1 MVTRLRGRLADRAKT
16 GIQKFLFGQS
26 PRYYTLLI
34 IVSFLVVVGL
44 IMVLSSSAID
54 SIKAGNSGFAIFIS
68 QGRSAL
74 LGILVMVAAAL
85 IPFDFL
91 RRQIFWLFVGSI
103 VLQLLTITV
112 LGHSVNGNK
121 NWINLGI
128 INLQPSEII
137 KLTMIL
143 YLAEYLTSHDRE
155 LSISRTWIQPFVV
168 SIIAIGTVLGGKDL
182 GTAMVMVAILVG
194 VLTFAGM
201 PRVWFWRITGFLAVG
216 IWIALQQGGSRM
228 GRIMA
233 WLHPDWP
240 DPNQY
245 NWQQDHAMWAFAS
258 GGWTGVGLG
267 KSQLKWS
274 WIPEAENDF
283 IFAIIGEEGG
293 LIFSI
298 FIVALFVWLTYT
310 LLFTAE
316 NNTDSFSRFL
326 IQGVMI
332 WIAVQSTIN
341 IAVVLDWL
349 PVLGVPLPLISA
361 GGSSLVMLLGA
372 FGLVLG
378 AERQYGTN
386 SQRRLR

>member
-1 MVTRLRGRLADRAKT
+1 MVQRVKNRIADRAKS
-16 GIQKFLFGQS
+16 GVQNFLFGQS

-34 IVSFLVVVGL
+34 IVSFLVVLGL

-68 QGRSAL
+68 QGRSAV
-74 LGILVMVAAAL
+74 LGIVAMIVASL
-85 IPFDFL
+85 IPFEFL
-91 RRQIFWLFVGSI
+91 RRQIFALFVGSI
-103 VLQLLTITV
+103 ILQLLTITF

-121 NWINLGI
+121 NWINLGF

-143 YLAEYLTSHDRE
+143 YLAEFLTSHDRE
-155 LSISRTWIQPFVV
+155 LSFAKTWTQPFIV

-201 PRVWFWRITGFLAVG
+201 PRVWFWRITAFLVAG
-216 IWIALQQGGSRM
+216 IWVALQQGGSRM

-293 LIFSI
+293 LLFSI
-298 FIVALFVWLTYT
+298 FIVGIFVWLTYT

-316 NNTDSFSRFL
+316 NNSDSFSRYL

-361 GGSSLVMLLGA
+361 GGSSLVMLLAA

-378 AERQYGTN
+378 AERQYGSSN
-386 SQRRLR
+386 QRQIR

>member
-1 MVTRLRGRLADRAKT
+1 MINRVRARISNGAKS
-16 GIQKFLFGQS
+16 GIRSFLFGQS

-34 IVSFLVVVGL
+34 IVAFLVVVGL

-74 LGILVMVAAAL
+74 LGIFAMVLAAL
-85 IPFDFL
+85 VPFDFL
-91 RRQIFWLFVGSI
+91 RKQIPWLFVGSI
-103 VLQLLTITV
+103 ILQLLTITF

-121 NWINLGI
+121 NWINLGF

-143 YLAEYLTSHDRE
+143 YLAEFLTNRDRE
-155 LSISRTWIQPFVV
+155 LSFTKTWMQPFGV
-168 SIIAIGTVLGGKDL
+168 SLAAIITVLGGRDL

-194 VLTFAGM
+194 VLTFAGL

-310 LLFTAE
+310 LLFAAE
-316 NNTDSFSRFL
+316 NNSDSFSRYL

-361 GGSSLVMLLGA
+361 GGSSLVMLLAA

-378 AERQYGTN
+378 AERQYGG
-386 SQRRLR
+386 SAQRRIR

>member
-1 MVTRLRGRLADRAKT
+1 VINRLRARISNGARA
-16 GIQKFLFGQS
+16 GIRSFIFGQS

-68 QGRSAL
+68 QGRSAI
-74 LGILVMVAAAL
+74 LGIFAMVLGAL
-85 IPFDFL
+85 TPFDFL
-91 RRQIFWLFVGSI
+91 RRMIPWLFVGSI
-103 VLQLLTITV
+103 ILQLLTITV

-143 YLAEYLTSHDRE
+143 YLAEFLTARDRE
-155 LSISRTWIQPFVV
+155 LSFAKTWTQPFLV
-168 SIIAIGTVLGGKDL
+168 SLAAILTVLGGKDL

-201 PRVWFWRITGFLAVG
+201 PRVWFWRITAFLAVG

-310 LLFTAE
+310 LLFAAE
-316 NNTDSFSRFL
+316 NNSDSFSRYL

-361 GGSSLVMLLGA
+361 GGSSLVMLLAA

-378 AERQYGTN
+378 AERQYGG
-386 SQRRLR
+386 SLQRRIR

>member
-1 MVTRLRGRLADRAKT
+1 MVNRFRRRVSEGAKS
-16 GIQKFLFGQS
+16 GLQNFIFGQS
-26 PRYYTLLI
+26 PRYYQILI

-54 SIKAGNSGFAIFIS
+54 SIRSGNNGFAIFGS
-68 QGRSAL
+68 QARSAL
-74 LGILVMVAAAL
+74 LGILAMIIASR
-85 IPFDFL
+85 ISFEWL
-91 RRQIFWLFVGSI
+91 RGKIFILFVGS
-103 VLQLLTITV
+103 VFLQIATITF
-112 LGHSVNGNK
+112 LGTTVNGNK
-121 NWINLGI
+121 NWIKLGI

-155 LSISRTWIQPFVV
+155 REFSNTWRNPFVV
-168 SIIAIGTVLGGKDL
+168 SAVAIGTVLGGKDL
-182 GTAMVMVAILVG
+182 GTALVMFAILVA
-194 VLTFAGM
+194 VLVFGGM
-201 PRVWFWRITGFLAVG
+201 PRIWFYRIVAVVAVG
-216 IWIALQQGGSRM
+216 VWIMLQQGGSRM

-258 GGWTGVGLG
+258 GGLTGVGLG

-293 LIFSI
+293 LIFAI
-298 FIVALFVWLTYT
+298 FIVALFVWLTYV
-310 LLFTAE
+310 LLFAAE
-316 NNTDSFSRFL
+316 NNNDSFSRYL
-326 IQGVMI
+326 ILGIMV

-361 GGSSLVMLLGA
+361 GGSSLVMLLAA

-378 AERQYGTN
+378 AERQYGSN
-386 SQRRLR
+386 SIRRIR